1 MNIYHD
7 CPLDARDFTDYR
19 SSSDINNDLIV
30 QHNLKN
36 TSEFNRFIRQ
46 EGTKYFTEKKQ
57 HLEKLYGCGPYDNTM
72 LDEKY
77 IETCTKE
84 GCELNDGNVDGL
96 GTGRKMNISE
106 KNVVNNN
113 VVNKNVVNKNV
124 VNKNVVNK
132 NVVNKNEIKGGNEG
146 DKVDHLLKE
155 VNNLSADE
163 REAAIEKI
171 KSALTNL
178 ENPDEESSDE
188 EDNTIEDL
196 RYD

>member
-30 QHNLKN
+30 QQNLKN
-36 TSEFNRFIRQ
+36 TSEFNRFIRK
-46 EGTKYFTEKKQ
+46 EGIKYFTEKKQ

-84 GCELNDGNVDGL
+84 GCELNDGNKDGL
-96 GTGRKMNISE
+96 GTGRKMNILE

-113 VVNKNVVNKNV
+113 L
-124 VNKNVVNK
+124 
-132 NVVNKNEIKGGNEG
+132 VNKNEIKGGNKGGDEHQ
-146 DKVDHLLKE
+146 DKVDTLLNE
-155 VNNLSADE
+155 VNLMPIKD

-171 KSALTNL
+171 KSALANL
-178 ENPDEESSDE
+178 ENSNENEGE
-188 EDNTIEDL
+188 GIVEDL
-196 RYD
+196 KYD

>member
-30 QHNLKN
+30 QQNLKN
-36 TSEFNRFIRQ
+36 TSEFNRFIRK
-46 EGTKYFTEKKQ
+46 EGTKYFTQKKQ

-84 GCELNDGNVDGL
+84 GCELNNGNKDGL

-113 VVNKNVVNKNV
+113 L
-124 VNKNVVNK
+124 
-132 NVVNKNEIKGGNEG
+132 VNKNEIKGGNEG
-146 DKVDHLLKE
+146 SEGHHDKVDTLLNE
-155 VNNLSADE
+155 VNSMKNSEE

-171 KSALTNL
+171 RSALANL
-178 ENPDEESSDE
+178 ENSNQ
-188 EDNTIEDL
+188 DNSQEIAIVEDL
-196 RYD
+196 TYT

>member
-30 QHNLKN
+30 QQNLKN
-36 TSEFNRFIRQ
+36 TSEFNRFIRT

-72 LDEKY
+72 LAEKY
-77 IETCTKE
+77 IETCSKE
-84 GCELNDGNVDGL
+84 GCELNDGNKDGL

-106 KNVVNNN
+106 KNVVNSNIVNN
-113 VVNKNVVNKNV
+113 NK
-124 VNKNVVNK
+124 
-132 NVVNKNEIKGGNEG
+132 IKGGSEEVEEEN
-146 DKVDHLLKE
+146 DKVDTLLNK
-155 VNNLSADE
+155 VNSMNSEE

-171 KSALTNL
+171 RSALANL
-178 ENPDEESSDE
+178 ENSNQDTSQGDA
-188 EDNTIEDL
+188 IVEDL
-196 RYD
+196 PY

>member
-36 TSEFNRFIRQ
+36 TSEFNSFIRQ
-46 EGTKYFTEKKQ
+46 NGTKYFTEKKQ
-57 HLEKLYGCGPYDNTM
+57 HLEKLYGCGPHDNTM

-113 VVNKNVVNKNV
+113 VVNN
-124 VNKNVVNK
+124 NVVNK

-146 DKVDHLLKE
+146 EGSKDPVVSLLSE
-155 VNNLSADE
+155 VNGMESDKRA
-163 REAAIEKI
+163 AAIEKI

-178 ENPDEESSDE
+178 ENPDEDSSDE

>member
-30 QHNLKN
+30 QQNLKN
-36 TSEFNRFIRQ
+36 TSEFNRFIRK

-84 GCELNDGNVDGL
+84 GCELNNGNKDGL

-113 VVNKNVVNKNV
+113 L
-124 VNKNVVNK
+124 
-132 NVVNKNEIKGGNEG
+132 VNKNEIKGGNNGEQQ
-146 DKVDHLLKE
+146 DTVDSFLEE
-155 VNNLSADE
+155 VNIMPTED

-171 KSALTNL
+171 RSALANL
-178 ENPDEESSDE
+178 ENSNE
-188 EDNTIEDL
+188 EDPEGDGVVEDL
-196 RYD
+196 KYD

>member
-36 TSEFNRFIRQ
+36 TSEFNSFIRQ
-46 EGTKYFTEKKQ
+46 NGTKYFTEKKQ
-57 HLEKLYGCGPYDNTM
+57 HLEKLYGCGPHDNTM

-113 VVNKNVVNKNV
+113 VVNKNVVNKN
-124 VNKNVVNK
+124 
-132 NVVNKNEIKGGNEG
+132 EIKGGNEG

-155 VNNLSADE
+155 VNKLSADE

-171 KSALTNL
+171 KVALTNL

-196 RYD
+196 RYV

>member
-30 QHNLKN
+30 QNNLKN

-46 EGTKYFTEKKQ
+46 EGTKYFTQKKE

-84 GCELNDGNVDGL
+84 GCELNDNKKDGL

-113 VVNKNVVNKNV
+113 L
-124 VNKNVVNK
+124 
-132 NVVNKNEIKGGNEG
+132 VNKNEIKGGNEG
-146 DKVDHLLKE
+146 SKEGHHDKVDTLLNE
-155 VNNLSADE
+155 VNSMKEED
-163 REAAIEKI
+163 RGAAIEKI
-171 KSALTNL
+171 KNALANL
-178 ENPDEESSDE
+178 ENSNA
-188 EDNTIEDL
+188 DNSQEQGVVEDL
-196 RYD
+196 EYD

>member
-36 TSEFNRFIRQ
+36 TSEFNSFIRQ
-46 EGTKYFTEKKQ
+46 NGTKYFTEKKQ
-57 HLEKLYGCGPYDNTM
+57 HLEKLYGCGPHDNTM

-113 VVNKNVVNKNV
+113 VVNKNVVNKN
-124 VNKNVVNK
+124 
-132 NVVNKNEIKGGNEG
+132 EIKGGNEG
-146 DKVDHLLKE
+146 EGSKDPVDSFISE
-155 VNNLSADE
+155 VNMLGSDK

-171 KSALTNL
+171 KVALTNL

-196 RYD
+196 LYV

>member
-36 TSEFNRFIRQ
+36 TSEFNRFIRK
-46 EGTKYFTEKKQ
+46 EGTKYFTKKKQ
-57 HLEKLYGCGPYDNTM
+57 HLEKSYGCGPYDNTM

-84 GCELNDGNVDGL
+84 GCELNNGNKDGL

-113 VVNKNVVNKNV
+113 L
-124 VNKNVVNK
+124 
-132 NVVNKNEIKGGNEG
+132 VNKNEIKGGNKG
-146 DKVDHLLKE
+146 QPQDTVDSFLDE
-155 VNNLSADE
+155 VNIMSTED

-171 KSALTNL
+171 RSALANL
-178 ENPDEESSDE
+178 KNSNEE
-188 EDNTIEDL
+188 EDSDGVVEDL
-196 RYD
+196 KYY

>member
-36 TSEFNRFIRQ
+36 TSEFNRFIRK
-46 EGTKYFTEKKQ
+46 EGTQYFTKKKQ

-84 GCELNDGNVDGL
+84 GCELNDGNKDGL

-113 VVNKNVVNKNV
+113 VVNKN
-124 VNKNVVNK
+124 
-132 NVVNKNEIKGGNEG
+132 EIKGGNEG
-146 DKVDHLLKE
+146 SEEHHNKVDTLLNE
-155 VNNLSADE
+155 VNSIKKPEE

-171 KSALTNL
+171 RSALANL
-178 ENPDEESSDE
+178 ENSNQ
-188 EDNTIEDL
+188 DNSQGDAIVEDL
-196 RYD
+196 TYT

>member
-19 SSSDINNDLIV
+19 SSSDLNNDLIV
-30 QHNLKN
+30 EHNLKN

-46 EGTKYFTEKKQ
+46 QGTQYFTKKKE

-84 GCELNDGNVDGL
+84 GCELNDDKVNGL
-96 GTGRKMNISE
+96 GTGRKMNILD

-113 VVNKNVVNKNV
+113 VVNKNK
-124 VNKNVVNK
+124 
-132 NVVNKNEIKGGNEG
+132 IKGGN
-146 DKVDHLLKE
+146 DANHSIKKVDTLLKTINSMDTE
-155 VNNLSADE
+155 N
-163 REAAIEKI
+163 RKIAIEKI
-171 KSALTNL
+171 RLALANL
-178 ENPDEESSDE
+178 DDSNDSNDSNDSD
-188 EDNTIEDL
+188 DDIVEDL
-196 RYD
+196 QYN